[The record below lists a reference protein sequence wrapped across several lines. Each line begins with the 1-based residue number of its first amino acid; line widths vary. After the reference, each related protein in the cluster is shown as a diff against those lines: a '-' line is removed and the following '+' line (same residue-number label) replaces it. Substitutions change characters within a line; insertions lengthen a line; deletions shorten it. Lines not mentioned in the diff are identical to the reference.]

1 MDFIMKKAYNINMDT
16 NSNKTSTKNVYKTK
30 ALLASFLAFIVFI
43 SPTVINAQSS
53 QNENRVAIQNAEQNT
68 EQKDEVK
75 IEIKSAKE
83 IALDLE
89 RARKFEKDVKAITDR
104 INKNKDEYVLQIRL
118 KFLTNADNLSSITNK
133 IELRINKIE
142 ISGENVDSMNSKLA
156 EANENIKAAKALLKT
171 LPAKK
176 SLIDYTEFKK
186 YATTIIEARNNLE
199 EAKNTLSLIISDL
212 KDLVVDKNDDKN

>member
-1 MDFIMKKAYNINMDT
+1 MKKAYNINMDT

>member
-1 MDFIMKKAYNINMDT
+1 MDT

-142 ISGENVDSMNSKLA
+142 ISGENVDSMNTKLA
-156 EANENIKAAKALLKT
+156 ETNESIKTAKALLKT

>member
-1 MDFIMKKAYNINMDT
+1 MKYSSGVKPSLNESFTGSSIN
-16 NSNKTSTKNVYKTK
+16 
-30 ALLASFLAFIVFI
+30 
-43 SPTVINAQSS
+43 SP
-53 QNENRVAIQNAEQNT
+53 
-68 EQKDEVK
+68 DGLVK
-75 IEIKSAKE
+75 IPLIPIIWSSTDQFP
-83 IALDLE
+83 LDLE
-89 RARKFEKDVKAITDR
+89 SIIMNAGSLPE
-104 INKNKDEYVLQIRL
+104 NC
-118 KFLTNADNLSSITNK
+118 FLTNADNLSSITNK

-142 ISGENVDSMNSKLA
+142 ISGENVDSMNTKLA
-156 EANENIKAAKALLKT
+156 ETNESIKTAKALLKT

>member
-1 MDFIMKKAYNINMDT
+1 MDT

-53 QNENRVAIQNAEQNT
+53 QNENKVAIQNAEQNT

>member
-1 MDFIMKKAYNINMDT
+1 MDT

>member
-1 MDFIMKKAYNINMDT
+1 MKKAYNINMDT

-53 QNENRVAIQNAEQNT
+53 QNENKVAIQNAEQNT